1 MALPHHTGRRP
12 RGSRTS
18 LSVLLVAAF
27 LAAGCSRT
35 SGTQAAD
42 DPREVSPAPSPAS
55 TAPWALPPSPTGAG
69 TPTPA
74 DAPASTAAAPE
85 TTPSETPSEPP
96 AATPEASAGA
106 TVPAMPDFPAD
117 TLAASK
123 AAAALKAR
131 GQDPRTNPLVRAT
144 DFACFAHEV
153 QTICLSYL
161 SGRGLGTSAA
171 IAGIEHPRDET
182 PDPTR
187 PRPLPILPPGCVIA
201 ATVPTGH
208 LVTCADDS

>member
-1 MALPHHTGRRP
+1 
-12 RGSRTS
+12 
-18 LSVLLVAAF
+18 
-27 LAAGCSRT
+27 
-35 SGTQAAD
+35 
-42 DPREVSPAPSPAS
+42 
-55 TAPWALPPSPTGAG
+55 
-69 TPTPA
+69 
-74 DAPASTAAAPE
+74 
-85 TTPSETPSEPP
+85 
-96 AATPEASAGA
+96 
-106 TVPAMPDFPAD
+106 MPDFPAD